1 MEQEEAVNLGT
12 ELGQFMQE
20 NKKGI
25 STFLETPRE
34 WDAPKEIGWKILVD
48 TSFIIEGEF
57 DNMLAFLESRNKLW
71 VFSTRAER
79 SVIIIYTP
87 RF

>member
-1 MEQEEAVNLGT
+1 MEKEEAVNLGA
-12 ELGQFMQE
+12 ELGQFMKE
-20 NKKGI
+20 NKMGI

-34 WDAPKEIGWKILVD
+34 WDTPKEVGWKILVD
-48 TSFIIEGEF
+48 TSFIVDGEF

-71 VFSTRAER
+71 VLSTRVER

>member
-1 MEQEEAVNLGT
+1 MEKEEAIDLGID
-12 ELGQFMQE
+12 LGQFMQE
-20 NKKGI
+20 NKMGI

-34 WDAPKEIGWKILVD
+34 WDTPKEIGWKILIDV
-48 TSFIIEGEF
+48 SFIKDGEF

-71 VFSTRAER
+71 VLSTRAER
-79 SVIIIYTP
+79 RVIIIYTP